1 MPTLQHRR
9 LLLFGGAAAVV
20 YLLLDRFTTDHAAP
34 LATPR
39 TAEPGPGALTITDS
53 GSHMSISGG
62 KLLSRGIV
70 GAGDPK
76 IVSSTGIPFVAGR
89 AMLMKGFVWNT
100 NRSGGGWATNTTPT
114 GNPNWGVMDV
124 SGNLTIVPPGISTNQ
139 FSLSVSYDF
148 AFIRRNAGA
157 FILSKLSATGTW
169 TLYWVDNVVNVS
181 NMYPG
186 VWARVT
192 DCNIDVGEL
201 KVTDLGGVWASDY
214 GFA

>member
-76 IVSSTGIPFVAGR
+76 IVSSTGIPFVAGPR
-89 AMLMKGFVWNT
+89 LPVE
-100 NRSGGGWATNTTPT
+100 
-114 GNPNWGVMDV
+114 GVCRDH
-124 SGNLTIVPPGISTNQ
+124 Q
-139 FSLSVSYDF
+139 
-148 AFIRRNAGA
+148 RRG
-157 FILSKLSATGTW
+157 
-169 TLYWVDNVVNVS
+169 
-181 NMYPG
+181 
-186 VWARVT
+186 
-192 DCNIDVGEL
+192 
-201 KVTDLGGVWASDY
+201 
-214 GFA
+214 